1 MKKITFFL
9 FFFTIALTLK
19 AENTEKKVPSTI
31 DNNNIE
37 ITSPI
42 QSIRTKRFKI
52 QHLSINKVVESKGNG
67 EILEFEFQLKNELDL
82 PKKYY
87 IFVIAT
93 YEVKPKNLTSFDRPK
108 KQKQKLWNLVPF
120 PNNIKNFE
128 YTIKNKKKLI
138 KYPINIK
145 EGINPYTAKPYILTE
160 KLVFRSTHLAKYKI
174 NYHFFNNATL
184 LIFDENEKLIYRQ
197 EYSIYGIK

>member
-9 FFFTIALTLK
+9 LFFSIALTLK
-19 AENTEKKVPSTI
+19 AENTEKKATAKI
-31 DNNNIE
+31 DKNKIE

-42 QSIRTKRFKI
+42 QSIRTKRFEI
-52 QHLSINKVVESKGNG
+52 QHLSINKVTEPKGNG
-67 EILEFEFQLKNELDL
+67 EILEFEFQLENKLDFST
-82 PKKYY
+82 KYY

-93 YEVKPKNLTSFDRPK
+93 YEVIPKNLTSFDQPK
-108 KQKQKLWNLVPF
+108 SQKQKLWNLVPF

-138 KYPINIK
+138 KYPVNIK
-145 EGINPYTAKPYILTE
+145 DGINPYTAKPYFLKE
-160 KLVFRSTHLAKYKI
+160 KLVFRSGHLAKYKI

-184 LIFDENEKLIYRQ
+184 LIFDENEKLVYRQ
-197 EYSIYGIK
+197 EYSIHGIK